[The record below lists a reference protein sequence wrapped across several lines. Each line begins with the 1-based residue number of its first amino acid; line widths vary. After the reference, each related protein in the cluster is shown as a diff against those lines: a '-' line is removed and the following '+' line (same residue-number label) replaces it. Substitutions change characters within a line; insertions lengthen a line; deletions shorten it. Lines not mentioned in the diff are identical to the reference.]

1 MHQTPNGRPRGRP
14 ASKRDKN
21 GRPVSVRADRDRPI
35 QWFFEDV
42 PRTALDEAMLVSG
55 DDRFHRLY
63 DALHDDVYRRTSPGT
78 LCRRF
83 GISWMDLMNLWHS
96 YTTHVG
102 MMSLATHLPKILID
116 LAEDS
121 ESRDGPCPVCD
132 GIGYLAIDSIRC
144 TCVECDGAGRVRVPG
159 DAHARRQ
166 LFEILG
172 LIGPRRGGHGAT

>member
-1 MHQTPNGRPRGRP
+1 VP
-14 ASKRDKN
+14 
-21 GRPVSVRADRDRPI
+21 VRADRDRPI
-35 QWFFEDV
+35 QWFFDDV
-42 PRTALDEAMLVSG
+42 PRPALDEALLTSG

-63 DALHDDVYRRTSPGT
+63 DALHDHVYCRMSPGT

-96 YTTHVG
+96 YNMHLGLMRMANHV
-102 MMSLATHLPKILID
+102 PKILDD

-121 ESRDGPCPVCD
+121 ENHDGLCPVCD
-132 GIGYLAIDSIRC
+132 GIGMGYVAIDTIRY
-144 TCVECDGAGRVRVPG
+144 TCVECDGGGRVRVPG

-172 LIGPRRGGHGAT
+172 LIGPRGGGHGAT